1 MCKLKVA
8 RFLFICKICGKILCV
23 CEIENHLKTLKCI
36 NKTTTLAKKKS
47 QKKSTVFITT
57 YRNRRAKVSRN
68 TPPPSEPCW
77 LDLCYGFFKNTSQ
90 LKANFP
96 MESWVWSLNL
106 PFLSPSF
113 LSYWTPKH
121 FTSWLNVELSNH
133 EGVLLVQTP
142 VRFGSPEQH
151 TFVGLLCLG
160 FWAPIQS

>member
-36 NKTTTLAKKKS
+36 NKTTTLAKKKITKEIYS
-47 QKKSTVFITT
+47 IYNYVQKQKGKGQQEH
-57 YRNRRAKVSRN
+57 A
-68 TPPPSEPCW
+68 PSEPCW

-90 LKANFP
+90 SKANFP
-96 MESWVWSLNL
+96 MESWAWSLNL

-113 LSYWTPKH
+113 LSRWTPKH
-121 FTSWLNVELSNH
+121 FTCGLNVELSNH